1 MVEAIGDNNSEV
13 IAAFFNK
20 WLLNSTINGIFRET
34 HQNHQIFSIVHNCNN
49 A

>member
-1 MVEAIGDNNSEV
+1 MFKRTESKGQNQ
-13 IAAFFNK
+13 
-20 WLLNSTINGIFRET
+20 INGIFRET